1 MRAGRVKIA
10 AGVAGSAASLSKC
23 LPNQCFPSFYF
34 DTATQKYYH
43 ARLMSAQ
50 AVIDSLEFAR
60 AEQELQGNLPVS
72 GLARLQDCLYDSAG
86 NVEFRLTGGRDS
98 ERRPILSLSINGLL
112 HLRCQ
117 RCLGQL
123 DCPLQLSNTLLLVR
137 RGENLADAVADP
149 DALDYIEASTD
160 LDVAGLIEDEILLCL
175 PLSPRHAE
183 GECLGLAEVMQN
195 KGRENDAPA
204 FSKLQELK
212 KILESKR

>member
-1 MRAGRVKIA
+1 MRAGKVKIA
-10 AGVAGSAASLSKC
+10 GNAASGAASLSKC

-60 AEQELQGNLPVS
+60 AEQGLQGNLPVS

-86 NVEFRLTGGRDS
+86 SVEFELAGGRDA
-98 ERRPILSLSINGLL
+98 EQRPILSLNIKGLL

-117 RCLGQL
+117 RCLGRL
-123 DCPLQLSNTLLLVR
+123 DYPLQLSNTLLLVR

-149 DALDYIEASTD
+149 DAPDYIEASTE

-175 PLSPRHAE
+175 PLAPRHAQ
-183 GECLGLAEVMQN
+183 GECPDPAEKQN
-195 KGRENDAPA
+195 TESGDNVHP
-204 FSKLQELK
+204 FSRLKDLK